1 MDYWFGWSGEIW
13 HSKWLDVLVS
23 DQLGLPLPISN
34 RLHALV
40 SDFILDG
47 STDGNLSVKLACD
60 F

>member
-1 MDYWFGWSGEIW
+1 MKFW